1 MFLREIFEINS
12 WNSYKCFIIDEIHE
26 RTLEIDLILGLL
38 KSIQKVS
45 IGMKII
51 LMSATISVNKL
62 LDFFCNSVYLRIEGR
77 IMSVCIKWI
86 KEFNIGCFDMVIPL
100 IWRLIRKS
108 AGHIL
113 VFLPGQEEI
122 DMLLKMLKLTEQ
134 KIAPTLKFNK
144 KFIILPFY
152 SRLPKFNQN
161 LIFQEMIQDCC
172 KCILSTNI
180 AETSLTINNVK
191 FVIDSGL
198 QKLLYF
204 FPHIL
209 VSSLKLALISK
220 SSAIQRSGRAGR
232 TISGVCFRLYTKD
245 FYLKEMVTLNVAEI
259 KRVILSDMILLIKT
273 FKVSNCHLVY
283 CSSKL

>member
-1 MFLREIFEINS
+1 
-12 WNSYKCFIIDEIHE
+12 
-26 RTLEIDLILGLL
+26 
-38 KSIQKVS
+38 
-45 IGMKII
+45 
-51 LMSATISVNKL
+51 
-62 LDFFCNSVYLRIEGR
+62 
-77 IMSVCIKWI
+77 
-86 KEFNIGCFDMVIPL
+86 MVIPL

-209 VSSLKLALISK
+209 VSSLKVTLDNLQLALISK